1 MTCDNSPNMLR
12 DLWQAQP
19 QESFWMSP
27 DDLRK
32 KRKRL
37 NRELLIRDS
46 TVWIVCLFEIG
57 WFAWILT
64 ISPQLVTRI
73 GSILIMFGM
82 AFMNAQI
89 WLDQR
94 RRRRSLQRAE
104 ASGNVN
110 SLDFFRSELVRQR
123 QFHRGLWFWSRMAA
137 LYPGLL
143 VFGIGASIV
152 FPWPQN
158 LAGISVAGVAVLL
171 FPLATWLNISK
182 SRKYQREID
191 ALDALKL
198 PPA

>member
-82 AFMNAQI
+82 AFMNSQV

-94 RRRRSLQRAE
+94 RRRRSHERAE
-104 ASGNVN
+104 TSGNIN
-110 SLDFFRSELVRQR
+110 SLDFFRSELARQCE
-123 QFHRGLWFWSRMAA
+123 FHRGLWFWSRMAA
-137 LYPGLL
+137 FFPGLL
-143 VFGIGASIV
+143 IFSTGAIVV
-152 FPWPQN
+152 FPWPDN
-158 LAGISVAGVAVLL
+158 LVGYSILAVTVIL
-171 FPLATWLNISK
+171 FPTAVWLNLSK